1 MTRTV
6 ARALTLMLGWIAMI
20 EPLVPASRRRTWRD
34 QWDAELWH
42 YARWLSRESRPPH
55 VVAARLA
62 ARAAAALPH
71 ACLLRFHDW
80 SHQMVLHDLRFA
92 WRMIVRRPAFTAI
105 AVLILGLGIGA
116 NATRAPVAMVRLMT
130 RAAT

>member
-42 YARWLSRESRPPH
+42 YARWLSCE
-55 VVAARLA
+55 
-62 ARAAAALPH
+62 
-71 ACLLRFHDW
+71 
-80 SHQMVLHDLRFA
+80 
-92 WRMIVRRPAFTAI
+92 
-105 AVLILGLGIGA
+105 
-116 NATRAPVAMVRLMT
+116 
-130 RAAT
+130 